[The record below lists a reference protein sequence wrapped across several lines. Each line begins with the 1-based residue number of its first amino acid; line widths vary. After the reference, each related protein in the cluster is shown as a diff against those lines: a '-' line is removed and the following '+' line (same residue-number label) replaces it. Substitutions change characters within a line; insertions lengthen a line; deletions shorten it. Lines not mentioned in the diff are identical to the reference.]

1 MKNKYILF
9 GISCLAA
16 ALSACSDD
24 LTFSPDYEPVLKAKN
39 ETATV
44 NAATTYQTI
53 DGFASSDAWT
63 MDYVGKYWSDNNKE
77 GIAKLLFSQ
86 EVKNNQPEGIGLSMW
101 RVNLGGGTAEQ
112 GEASNIAS
120 KVNRAECFLNAD
132 GTYTWGK
139 CSGQQYFMQK
149 AKEYGCNQFV
159 LFSNTPPVY
168 YTKNG
173 KGYSDNGWYAN
184 LKNTNDDGVDGYGLF
199 ADYMATVARH
209 FVDEGYNIPFISP
222 LNEPQ
227 YDWGPGSDGKA
238 AQEGSG
244 WMSWEIANLAR
255 EMDKKLTDKNLEGTN
270 ILIAESGSWKSV
282 YGFDGQGQKSQVIL
296 QFFEDK
302 AGEYYIGNL
311 KHMQP
316 NVVCGHSY
324 WVDRTWDQLQETRT
338 ELRKAAE
345 KNNLKVYQTE
355 WSMLHN
361 AGETMYEDY
370 DSFDDATYMDLAL
383 SMAKVLHH
391 DLATANVSSWS
402 YWTTASVEVY
412 SQKSRFYMI
421 RLIPG
426 DGDYGDIALDGTYSA
441 SKNLWV
447 LGNYSLFVRPGYKR
461 VDLNIP
467 NGSRMLFGSAYIS
480 PEQDRLVVVY
490 TNMGV
495 ETIQMDTALEGIGDK
510 TVKSVRQY
518 TTSETRDLKEEADY
532 LTGYIPSKSVVTM
545 VYDLQ

>member
-16 ALSACSDD
+16 VLSACSDD
-24 LTFSPDYEPVLKAKN
+24 LTFSPDYEPVLTAKN
-39 ETATV
+39 ESATV
-44 NAATTYQTI
+44 NIGTTHQTI

-63 MDYVGKYWSDNNKE
+63 MDYVGRYWSDSNKE

-86 EVKNNQPEGIGLSMW
+86 NVENNQPEGIGLSMW

-112 GEASNIAS
+112 GEASNITN
-120 KVNRAECFLNAD
+120 KVNRAECYMDANGNYNFD
-132 GTYTWGK
+132 SK
-139 CSGQQYFMQK
+139 CIGQQYFMQK

-168 YTKNG
+168 YTKNK

-184 LKNTNDDGVDGYGLF
+184 LEEDKYDDF
-199 ADYMATVARH
+199 ADYMATVTKH
-209 FVDEGYNIPFISP
+209 FVDKGYNIPFISP

-244 WMSWEIANLAR
+244 WMSWEVANLAR
-255 EMDKKLTDKNLEGTN
+255 EMDKKLTEKQLENTN

-282 YGFDGQGQKSQVIL
+282 YGFDGNGQKSQVIY
-296 QFFEDK
+296 QFFEDTD
-302 AGEYYIGNL
+302 GEYYIGNL

-324 WVDRTWDQLQETRT
+324 WVDRTWDMLEETRT
-338 ELRKAAE
+338 TLREAAE
-345 KNNLKVYQTE
+345 KNNIKLYQTE

-361 AGETMYEDY
+361 AGETMYEDF
-370 DSFDDATYMDLAL
+370 DSFEDATYMDLAL
-383 SMAKVLHH
+383 AMAKVLHH

-402 YWTTASVEVY
+402 YWTTASSEVY
-412 SQKSRFYMI
+412 GHKSRFYMI
-421 RLIPG
+421 RLVSG
-426 DGDYGDIALDGTYSA
+426 DDKGDYGDIAVDGTYSA

-447 LGNYSLFVRPGYKR
+447 LGNYSLFIRPGYKR

-467 NGSRMLFGSAYIS
+467 NGSRLLFGSAYVS
-480 PEQDRLVVVY
+480 PEQDRVVVVY

-495 ETIQMDTALEGIGDK
+495 ETIHMDTSLEGIGDK
-510 TVKSVRQY
+510 TVKSVRQF
-518 TTSETRDLKEEADY
+518 TTSESRDLKEEADY
-532 LTGYIPSKSVVTM
+532 MLGYIPSKSVVTF
-545 VYDLQ
+545 VYDLE

>member
-1 MKNKYILF
+1 
-9 GISCLAA
+9 
-16 ALSACSDD
+16 
-24 LTFSPDYEPVLKAKN
+24 
-39 ETATV
+39 
-44 NAATTYQTI
+44 
-53 DGFASSDAWT
+53 
-63 MDYVGKYWSDNNKE
+63 
-77 GIAKLLFSQ
+77 
-86 EVKNNQPEGIGLSMW
+86 
-101 RVNLGGGTAEQ
+101 
-112 GEASNIAS
+112 
-120 KVNRAECFLNAD
+120 
-132 GTYTWGK
+132 
-139 CSGQQYFMQK
+139 
-149 AKEYGCNQFV
+149 
-159 LFSNTPPVY
+159 
-168 YTKNG
+168 
-173 KGYSDNGWYAN
+173 
-184 LKNTNDDGVDGYGLF
+184 
-199 ADYMATVARH
+199 
-209 FVDEGYNIPFISP
+209 
-222 LNEPQ
+222 
-227 YDWGPGSDGKA
+227 
-238 AQEGSG
+238 
-244 WMSWEIANLAR
+244 MSWEIANLAR

-324 WVDRTWDQLQETRT
+324 WVDRTWNQLQETRT

-467 NGSRMLFGSAYIS
+467 NGSRMFFGSAYIS

-495 ETIQMDTALEGIGDK
+495 ETIHMDTALEGIGDK